1 MGKEAQ
7 IRAKASTDKGTPASR
22 RAQHARKGPSKGK
35 AAKKKVPAKAARQGR
50 TGLILLAFAVA
61 SALMYL
67 SGGVRPYRGTTGAD
81 AEIAA
86 NRAMLAEL
94 AAQEPV
100 DLNAELKQR
109 RKDELKAKNGILV
122 DDLDAEK
129 QKILAMTDADWNAAD
144 FVRWFEN
151 AAIVGDSIIRQVRL
165 FHFLDAPVFA
175 EGGIHISVDLQ
186 LLDEVEAAKPSVVF
200 LCFGMNDVGIFEE
213 RVDRYVGR
221 YSNVIRRLQ
230 ISLPDA
236 AIYVCAALPV
246 TPERL
251 AEEPKYQYL
260 DLYNREMEKVC
271 PELGAYFIDSRFIL
285 DAHPEFFNVDGRH
298 PREEYYPMWLTYLA
312 DLAGLNHE

>member
-1 MGKEAQ
+1 MGLVL
-7 IRAKASTDKGTPASR
+7 
-22 RAQHARKGPSKGK
+22 
-35 AAKKKVPAKAARQGR
+35 AAFVVAA
-50 TGLILLAFAVA
+50 V
-61 SALMYL
+61 LMYL
-67 SGGVRPYRGTTGAD
+67 SGGTRPHQGTPGAD

-86 NRAMLAEL
+86 NRARLTEL
-94 AAQEPV
+94 ALREPI
-100 DLNAELKQR
+100 DLNAELKRQR
-109 RKDELKAKNGILV
+109 REMLKAKNGLLV

-129 QKILAMTDADWNAAD
+129 QKILAMTDADWNLAD
-144 FVRWFEN
+144 IARWFEN
-151 AAIVGDSIIRQVRL
+151 TAIVGDSIIRQVRL

-175 EGGIHISVDLQ
+175 EGGIHLSVDLP
-186 LLDEVEAAKPSVVF
+186 LLDQVEAAHPSVVF
-200 LCFGMNDVGIFEE
+200 LCFGMNDVGVFEE

-230 ISLPDA
+230 TSLPDVVV
-236 AIYVCAALPV
+236 YVCAALPV

-260 DLYNREMEKVC
+260 DLYNREMEKAC

-285 DAHPEFFNVDGRH
+285 DAHPEWFNVDGRH